1 MAFTIIQKSGEI
13 ERGRGETFC
22 ENTQK
27 LKRGGEGMSKK
38 GLDRREFLK
47 SSTVGLGAFLFLP
60 AGEHRAGKAFFAQ
73 QRDPGKFP
81 TRVLGKTG
89 LRLPVITMG
98 VMNSDN
104 PNLIRA
110 ALDAGLKHLDTAHV
124 YMRGKNEEVIGE
136 VIKGRSRDSF
146 LISTKVNL
154 PRNETTGSYAEG
166 ATEEAFLSRLDISLK
181 RLGVDYV
188 DILHHHGVGKREQVL
203 YEPILN
209 AMAKAKKAGK
219 IRFAGISTHSNEPET
234 IQAAIDSKFYDVVA
248 TAFNF
253 RQKHQE
259 EMKKA
264 VAAAAAAGLGVIG
277 MKAMGGSPRSNY
289 GRDRQPEDGQVALK
303 WVFQDPNI
311 HMVIAGFTAFDELE
325 MDLKIMENMTL
336 TKPEKAHLNYM
347 LSTASLYCQ
356 GCDKCLASCRQN
368 LPIPDLMRAYM
379 YLYGYRNLGAAQD
392 LVSSLRLPAQV
403 CGECDTCPVQCI
415 SGFPVSSRIRDVAR
429 IREVPPEFL
438 V

>member
-1 MAFTIIQKSGEI
+1 
-13 ERGRGETFC
+13 
-22 ENTQK
+22 
-27 LKRGGEGMSKK
+27 MSKK
-38 GLDRREFLK
+38 GMDRREFLK
-47 SSTVGLGAFLFLP
+47 SSTTGLGAFLFLSP
-60 AGEHRAGKAFFAQ
+60 NGQKDGAARLAQ
-73 QRDPGKFP
+73 QQDPKKFP
-81 TRVLGKTG
+81 TRVLGRTG
-89 LRLPVITMG
+89 LQLPVITMG

-110 ALDAGLKHLDTAHV
+110 ALDAGMKHLDTAHV

-136 VIKGRSRDSF
+136 VLKGRARDSF

-154 PRNETTGSYAEG
+154 PRNETTGVYTEE
-166 ATEEAFLSRLDISLK
+166 ATEGAFLSRLDISLK

-188 DILHHHGVGKREQVL
+188 DILHHHGLSKREQVF

-219 IRFAGISTHSNEPET
+219 IRFTGISTHSNEPET

-264 VAAAAAAGLGVIG
+264 IAAAAAAGLGVIG

-303 WVFQDPNI
+303 WVLQDANV

-325 MDLKIMENMTL
+325 LDLKIMQDMTL
-336 TKPEKAHLNYM
+336 SKPEKAHLQRM
-347 LSTASLYCQ
+347 LSMTSLYCQ
-356 GCDKCLASCRQN
+356 GCEKCLASCRQN

-392 LVSSLRLPAQV
+392 LVSSLRLPARV
-403 CGECDTCPVQCI
+403 CGDCGACPVSCI
-415 SGFPVSSRIRDVAR
+415 SGFPVSARIRDVVR
-429 IREVPPEFL
+429 LREVPSEFL
-438 V
+438 A

>member
-1 MAFTIIQKSGEI
+1 
-13 ERGRGETFC
+13 
-22 ENTQK
+22 
-27 LKRGGEGMSKK
+27 MSKK

-47 SSTVGLGAFLFLP
+47 SSTAGLGAFLVLPGGEQKAGRTFL
-60 AGEHRAGKAFFAQ
+60 AQ
-73 QRDPGKFP
+73 QRDPAKYP
-81 TRVLGKTG
+81 TRVLGRTG

-104 PNLIRA
+104 PSLIKA
-110 ALDAGLKHLDTAHV
+110 ALDAGLKHLDTAHA

-136 VIKGRSRDSF
+136 VLKGRPRDSF
-146 LISTKVNL
+146 FITTKVGL
-154 PRNETTGSYAEG
+154 ARNETTGRYEEG

-181 RLGVDYV
+181 RLGLDYV
-188 DILHHHGVGKREQVL
+188 DILHNHGVWTKEQVL
-203 YEPILN
+203 YEPIMN

-219 IRFAGISTHSNEPET
+219 VRFSGISTHRNEPET

-248 TAFNF
+248 TAFTF

-264 VAAAAAAGLGVIG
+264 VASAAEAGLGVIG

-289 GRDRQPEDGQVALK
+289 GRDRQPEDAAAALK
-303 WVFQDPNI
+303 WVFQNPHVD
-311 HMVIAGFTAFDELE
+311 MVIAGFTAFDELE
-325 MDLKIMENMTL
+325 MDLKIMEDMRMTR
-336 TKPEKAHLNYM
+336 PEKARLNHM
-347 LSTASLYCQ
+347 LSTAGLYCQ
-356 GCDKCLASCRQN
+356 GCDKCLNACRQK
-368 LPIPDLMRAYM
+368 LPIPELMRAYM

-392 LVSSLRLPAQV
+392 LVSSLRLPARV
-403 CGECDTCPVQCI
+403 CGDCAACPVQCV

>member
-1 MAFTIIQKSGEI
+1 
-13 ERGRGETFC
+13 
-22 ENTQK
+22 
-27 LKRGGEGMSKK
+27 MSKK

-47 SSTVGLGAFLFLP
+47 SSTAGLGAFLVLP
-60 AGEHRAGKAFFAQ
+60 GGEQKAGRTLLAQ
-73 QRDPGKFP
+73 QRDPAKYP
-81 TRVLGKTG
+81 TRVLGRTG

-104 PNLIRA
+104 PSLIKA
-110 ALDAGLKHLDTAHV
+110 ALDAGLKHLDTAHA

-136 VIKGRSRDSF
+136 VLKGRPRDSF
-146 LISTKVNL
+146 FITTKVGL
-154 PRNETTGSYAEG
+154 ARNETTGRYEEG

-181 RLGVDYV
+181 RLGLDYV
-188 DILHHHGVGKREQVL
+188 DILHNHGVWTKEQVL
-203 YEPILN
+203 YEPIMN

-219 IRFAGISTHSNEPET
+219 VRFSGISTHRNEPET

-248 TAFNF
+248 TAFTF

-264 VAAAAAAGLGVIG
+264 VASAAEAGLGVIG

-289 GRDRQPEDGQVALK
+289 GRDRQPEDAAAALK
-303 WVFQDPNI
+303 WVFQNPHVD
-311 HMVIAGFTAFDELE
+311 MVIAGFTAFDELE
-325 MDLKIMENMTL
+325 MDLKIMEDMRMTR
-336 TKPEKAHLNYM
+336 PEKARLNHM
-347 LSTASLYCQ
+347 LSTAGLYCQ
-356 GCDKCLASCRQN
+356 GCDKCLNACRQK
-368 LPIPDLMRAYM
+368 LPIPELMRAYM
-379 YLYGYRNLGAAQD
+379 YLYGSRNLGAAQD
-392 LVSSLRLPAQV
+392 LVSSLRLPARV
-403 CGECDTCPVQCI
+403 CGDCAACPVQCV

>member
-1 MAFTIIQKSGEI
+1 
-13 ERGRGETFC
+13 
-22 ENTQK
+22 
-27 LKRGGEGMSKK
+27 MSKK
-38 GLDRREFLK
+38 EMDRREFLK
-47 SSTVGLGAFLFLP
+47 SSTAGLGAFLFLP
-60 AGEHRAGKAFFAQ
+60 AGEQRAGKTILAQ

-104 PNLIRA
+104 PNLIKA

-136 VIKGRSRDSF
+136 VIKGRSRESL

-219 IRFAGISTHSNEPET
+219 VRFTGISTHSNEPET

-264 VAAAAAAGLGVIG
+264 VARAAEAGLGVIG

-289 GRDRQPEDGQVALK
+289 GRDRQPEDAQVALK

-336 TKPEKAHLNYM
+336 TKPEKAHLQRM
-347 LSTASLYCQ
+347 LSMTSLYCQ
-356 GCDKCLASCRQN
+356 GCDKCLSSCRQN

-403 CGECDTCPVQCI
+403 CGDCASCPVQCV
-415 SGFPVSSRIRDVAR
+415 SGFPVSSRIRDVVR
-429 IREVPPEFL
+429 LQEVPPEFL
-438 V
+438 A